1 MRVLLTG
8 GTGFIGAALRERLLQ
23 AGHEVLCVGRHAPEG
38 PDPCSQWRALDFA
51 EARTPGDWTPLLG
64 GVEAVVNAVGI
75 FRETRAQRFDAL
87 HAEAPCALFR
97 ACAAVG
103 VRRVVQV
110 SALGADAEA
119 TTAYHRSKHIA
130 DRCLLGLPVEGI
142 VVQPSLVF
150 GAEGTSSRTF
160 LMLATL
166 PLWAL
171 PQGGRQPVQPVH
183 RDDVADAIVALL
195 AAPLAALP
203 PARCL
208 PLVGPQPLSF
218 ADYLQALRANLGLPP
233 AWVLPLPRRWAD
245 ALARVGD
252 HVPGALFNRDAWR
265 MLQRGNTAPA
275 APLTQLLGRPP
286 RAPARFVAPGSA
298 ALVRQEAQLRWLL
311 PLARAALAFV
321 WLWTALVSF
330 GLYPVEQSHALLARA
345 GVPPALQPLALY
357 GAALLDLVLGV
368 LTLWP
373 VGPKRWQLPSRRAV
387 WLAQAALMLGYT
399 IVISLRLPEQ
409 WLHPYGPISKN
420 VPMLALLLMLHVFE
434 QARSLRRRLRQ

>member
-38 PDPCSQWRALDFA
+38 PDRCSQWHALDFA
-51 EARTPGDWTPLLG
+51 EARTPAHWTPLLG
-64 GVEAVVNAVGI
+64 GVEAVINAVGI
-75 FRETRAQRFDAL
+75 FRETRAQRFHAL

-119 TTAYHRSKHIA
+119 TTEYHRSKHRA
-130 DRCLLGLPVEGI
+130 DRCLLALPVEGV

-150 GAEGTSSRTF
+150 GLEGASSRTF
-160 LMLATL
+160 LALATL

-183 RDDVADAIVALL
+183 RDDVADAIVTLL

-203 PARCL
+203 PARCV
-208 PLVGPQPLSF
+208 PLVGPQAMSF
-218 ADYLQALRANLGLPP
+218 ADYLQALRAGLGLPP
-233 AWVLPLPRRWAD
+233 AWVVPLPRRVAD
-245 ALARVGD
+245 GVARVGD
-252 HVPGALFNRDAWR
+252 LVPGALFNRDAWR
-265 MLQRGNTAPA
+265 MLQRGNTASA
-275 APLTQLLGRPP
+275 APLAQLLGHPP
-286 RAPARFVAPGSA
+286 RAPRRFIPPEGAAPY
-298 ALVRQEAQLRWLL
+298 RHQAQLSWLL

-345 GVPPALQPLALY
+345 GVPAALQSLALY
-357 GAALLDLVLGV
+357 GAALLDLLLGV

-399 IVISLRLPEQ
+399 IIISLRLPEQ

-434 QARSLRRRLRQ
+434 QARSMRKRLRE